1 MAKAAIKMK
10 KILFTSK
17 LDLKLRD
24 ELVKRYIWSIALC
37 VCVCVCVRARALF
50 MPGALH
56 IESLLLLLL

>member
-37 VCVCVCVRARALF
+37 VCVCVCVCARAVYAWCF
-50 MPGALH
+50 AY
-56 IESLLLLLL
+56 